1 MTTNQNT
8 TGPLQGVRVVEM
20 AGLGPGPFCAMMLAD
35 MGAEVIRIQ
44 AKGAKSVIPV
54 LNTRFDVLA
63 RGRRSMAIDLKQPQG
78 REAALQLIAQADAL
92 IEGFRPG
99 VMERLGLAP
108 ADCEAV
114 NPRLVYGRMTGWG
127 QSGPLSHTA
136 GHDINY
142 LALSGVLHG
151 IGSADG
157 KPAVPLNV
165 VADMGGGGMLLAFG
179 IVCAILQAR
188 TSGKGQVV
196 DAAMTDGAAL
206 LAAMVYGLKAGG
218 AWNTA
223 RGSNL
228 LDGAAYFY
236 DTYPCADGKY
246 LAVGAIEPQFHA
258 LLLQTLGLDPA
269 EFKAQNDPAQW
280 PRLKARLAQV
290 FLTRPRDEWAQLLSP
305 LDACVAPVLDW
316 DEAPAHPHNRAR
328 GTFVELD
335 GVVQPAPAPRF
346 SRTPAAA
353 SLPPRRADQD
363 TEAILRDWGVA
374 PDAVNALRACG
385 AID

>member
-1 MTTNQNT
+1 MA
-8 TGPLQGVRVVEM
+8 GPLQGMRVVEM
-20 AGLGPGPFCAMMLAD
+20 AGLGPGPFAAMMLAD

-63 RGRRSMAIDLKQPQG
+63 RGRRSMAIDLKKPAG
-78 REAALQLIAQADAL
+78 REAVLQLIARADAL

-99 VMERLGLAP
+99 VMERLGLGP

-127 QSGPLSHTA
+127 QSGPLAQTA

-142 LALSGVLHG
+142 LALTGVLHG
-151 IGSADG
+151 IGPANG
-157 KPAVPLNV
+157 KPVVPLNV

-179 IVCAILQAR
+179 VVCALLDAR
-188 TSGKGQVV
+188 VSGKGQVV
-196 DAAMTDGAAL
+196 DAAMTEGAAL
-206 LAAMVYGLKAGG
+206 LASMMYGFKAAGT
-218 AWNTA
+218 WSNQ

-228 LDGAAYFY
+228 LDGGAYFY
-236 DTYPCADGKY
+236 DTYLCADGKA

-258 LLLQTLGLDPA
+258 QLLQALGLDVAGFLP
-269 EFKAQNDPAQW
+269 QNDPAQW

-290 FLTRPRDEWAQLLSP
+290 FLTRPRDEWAALLSP

-316 DEAPAHPHNRAR
+316 EEAPQHPHNRAR
-328 GTFVELD
+328 GSFIDLA
-335 GVVQPAPAPRF
+335 GVTQPGPAPRF
-346 SRTPAAA
+346 SRTQPEVAG
-353 SLPPRRADQD
+353 PPRGANQD
-363 TEAILRDWGVA
+363 TVEILRDWGVTQE
-374 PDAVNALRACG
+374 AVEALQAQE